1 MSGATMNTDHLS
13 YSRAVLLFTLLSA
26 LFLLLPVVFI
36 FIYAFHT
43 GAYFS
48 LPPEGFSLKWFHSF
62 FGNERFRSA
71 MLVSLGIG
79 LIVTP
84 LSLAIAVPTAYAL
97 VRGQFRGRE
106 LLSML
111 IMSPLIIPGVVTGIA
126 FLIFMSALGIGP
138 GFLALVL
145 ALTCFTLP
153 FAVRALVANMHG
165 LRPELEDA
173 ARNLGASDAS
183 VFRHVVLPQL
193 RPGLLAGGTF
203 VFVEAIDNFSITVF
217 LTTMST
223 TTLSVES
230 YGYIRDFDD
239 PTVAAMAAV
248 LVTFSVVVV
257 MFMSRVVGLDKMFRV
272 E

>member
-1 MSGATMNTDHLS
+1 MRADFTI
-13 YSRAVLLFTLLSA
+13 YSRSFFILALMAA
-26 LFLLLPVVFI
+26 LFLLLPVIFI
-36 FIYAFHT
+36 FLYAFHT

-48 LPPEGFSLKWFHSF
+48 LPPEGFSLRWFYSF
-62 FGNERFRSA
+62 FGNERFRQA
-71 MLVSLGIG
+71 MWVSIGIAA
-79 LIVTP
+79 IVTP
-84 LSLAIAVPTAYAL
+84 LSLLISVPTAYSL

-106 LLSML
+106 LLNL
-111 IMSPLIIPGVVTGIA
+111 FIMSPLIIPGVVTGIA

-138 GFLALVL
+138 GFIALVL

-165 LRPELEDA
+165 LRPELEEA
-173 ARNLGASDAS
+173 ARNLGASEAS

-217 LTTMST
+217 LTTMDV

-248 LVTFSVVVV
+248 LVVFSVILVLI
-257 MFMSRVVGLDKMFRV
+257 MGRVVGLDKMFRV